1 MQPTPSYTYRTSL
14 SPQRS
19 PRLKRLSEQLSHI
32 RISLDPPSPPF
43 LSPSPLGDIRENE
56 EPRMHYLQVPG
67 GGSDENSPEF
77 RGGGAFLFGNSFA
90 SRFLS
95 SPPPDRRTSFASTMS
110 DTNSS
115 ITIPMSSSYQNLLSP
130 MWSTMKYSSDDNE
143 TPPNEPSPRRSKS
156 ALSNRS
162 SSDCINVPPIVF
174 SPVLS
179 RPIRSISPTMSMSPT
194 FRTHH
199 NSDSE
204 SDTGAPVA
212 GAALFAS
219 SSASGL
225 IWKGSGSLMIPPRRS
240 FHRPQGG
247 GGGNDS
253 SDSNSVGNV
262 ERLLKRNRRRTMA
275 IHGGVETESG
285 QTAASTGWSSA
296 SMTNLCRIR
305 SSLGHSDP
313 QLSSSSTNSFNTSTS
328 SLHPPTKSSTTAL
341 SSFSPSSANR
351 SPGNQRPSLHSS
363 TSPVTLQRCRS
374 PMRVPQRSTSSSHNF
389 GAGGAGPSSSG
400 SSAHSGA
407 ITLRTYSARNG
418 SSLMAPVQDTRRW
431 SLASL
436 PSTSGYGTPG
446 TGSNSGVSSQ
456 YSSSEQI
463 GEMLEQTRI
472 SGPVRQNSS
481 RFDSN
486 DSYDDMASQQQAA
499 AQNAFLNRP
508 RSRSLTSPMK
518 FLNEYN
524 IEMVNRTSVYKER
537 FPRAKLQMEER
548 LNTFVAENGPLSGG
562 ISQQSGRDEADSNDD
577 MVTKQS
583 GSGSGLK
590 PKDSVEEAVMR
601 SRRSTVLEAE
611 SYADRSLL
619 RLIGDGATRF
629 LHHQIVEIALDCLGK
644 SKDDLITC
652 SYFCEMS
659 QRLEETLNE
668 AQMKTSPE
676 SLEYLSKLVKKL
688 LMIVSRP
695 ARLLEC
701 LEFDPDEFYHL
712 LEEAEGVVR
721 EQLGSGTARVPD
733 LPQYIIGK
741 LGLDRDPL
749 MDSTDHV
756 DTSEDTAPT
765 TSSASGP
772 KGPGGTWQESN
783 RAPSEDD
790 FDTIRLVSNGAYG
803 AVYLVRH
810 RETRQRFALKKM
822 NKQTLMLRNQVD
834 QVFAERDILT
844 MADNPFVVSFYG
856 SFETRQ
862 YLCMLM
868 EYVEG
873 GDCAALLKSAGTL
886 PVELARLYVAETI
899 LAIEYLHSYGIVHR
913 DLKPDN
919 LLITAMGHIKLTDF
933 GLSKIGLM
941 NRTTLVAEGYDA
953 VAETQQF
960 QDKQLCGTPEYIA
973 PEVILRRGYGKPVD
987 WWALGIILY
996 EFLVGIVPFF
1006 GETPEALFSKVIS
1019 EDVEYPEEDEAL
1031 PPEAEDLCRR
1041 LLEKNPAERLG
1052 TVNGAAQ
1059 LMAHAFF
1066 ILLDF
1071 TSLLRQK
1078 AEFVPQLDNEE
1089 DTSYFDTRTDRYN
1102 HEAESC
1108 GEEEVGGSSAAS
1120 SMMFHS
1126 FSTASPR
1133 HSIVSI
1139 DPAHLPH
1146 LLSTAAAAKE
1156 IERSHSVSMSS
1167 RSEVRP
1173 ERSYSTG
1180 QAPPDLFNISD
1191 DHTSTAVNLR
1201 RRFSAQR
1208 HNVSTTSSS
1217 GTGSGTCFATAASST
1232 DSSIDAS
1239 TLPIFQPPSRASIAE
1254 RGSRSPLPKF
1264 SISCEGEAGVATKD
1278 NKDDEDLKNS
1288 TIDSNASSDAGAEET
1303 VRFRR
1308 QSSGR
1313 SPAAQLQLVIPS
1325 ISSSQ
1330 ATQNVEPAKETC
1342 YVMYPS
1348 GPSTSAGSQLS
1359 PGGVSVSSASSS
1371 NDIGSPHITQ
1381 QDNPLSQDGSI
1392 ASSSTQSKTI
1402 TIRKGP
1408 FGFGFTLKSV
1418 RVYLGEHSEYYTIEH
1433 IVTAVVD
1440 GSPAFEAQLQ
1450 ADDMITHVNG
1460 HPVHNLTHPQLMHR
1474 LLSNGN
1480 ELILRLVPLTSTSI
1494 REGAARR
1501 TIGKMARKKP
1511 KRPQRRVVPLEKKAR
1526 KPSALLRRLSG
1537 KRATNDI
1544 VPGSSSQKQAFM
1556 PRSASSQDGSILTHL
1571 PGTSKPLPEMQAPQE
1586 PSTSSQGMVRR
1597 SVNEIEANRPS
1608 SLRSTSSYHQHHH
1621 PSSSSSVASAPA
1633 AIPSS
1638 SSSNAPRMV
1647 SSSPSSS
1654 ASNSG
1659 TSSPAA
1665 LSSSTVSSI
1674 SAVKQKSQ
1682 SIAVSPLARDTRMR
1696 SPSPS
1701 HHLHQ
1706 RPSSSTYTTRLDGG
1720 ATPTASASLSSSG
1733 FVPDL
1738 TSSRNSPNLSA
1749 RRRSYQPTT
1758 TTSMI
1763 VPPTTHHSRGF
1774 SAAAQS
1780 AQNLLNRLLPRQEN
1794 NDRSG
1799 SGS

>member
-1 MQPTPSYTYRTSL
+1 
-14 SPQRS
+14 
-19 PRLKRLSEQLSHI
+19 
-32 RISLDPPSPPF
+32 
-43 LSPSPLGDIRENE
+43 
-56 EPRMHYLQVPG
+56 
-67 GGSDENSPEF
+67 
-77 RGGGAFLFGNSFA
+77 
-90 SRFLS
+90 
-95 SPPPDRRTSFASTMS
+95 
-110 DTNSS
+110 
-115 ITIPMSSSYQNLLSP
+115 
-130 MWSTMKYSSDDNE
+130 
-143 TPPNEPSPRRSKS
+143 
-156 ALSNRS
+156 
-162 SSDCINVPPIVF
+162 
-174 SPVLS
+174 
-179 RPIRSISPTMSMSPT
+179 
-194 FRTHH
+194 
-199 NSDSE
+199 
-204 SDTGAPVA
+204 
-212 GAALFAS
+212 
-219 SSASGL
+219 
-225 IWKGSGSLMIPPRRS
+225 MIPPRRS

-247 GGGNDS
+247 GNDS
-253 SDSNSVGNV
+253 SDSNSATNV

-275 IHGGVETESG
+275 IHGVETEPG

-328 SLHPPTKSSTTAL
+328 SLHPVTKSSTTAL
-341 SSFSPSSANR
+341 SSFSTSSANR
-351 SPGNQRPSLHSS
+351 SSTNRPSLHSS

-389 GAGGAGPSSSG
+389 GAAAASSSG

-407 ITLRTYSARNG
+407 ITLSACRTYSARNG

-486 DSYDDMASQQQAA
+486 ESYDDMAAQQQVA

-548 LNTFVAENGPLSGG
+548 LNAFVAENGPLSGG
-562 ISQQSGRDEADSNDD
+562 ISQQTARDDQDKSED
-577 MVTKQS
+577 MVTHQS
-583 GSGSGLK
+583 GSSSGLMA
-590 PKDSVEEAVMR
+590 KDSVEEAVMR

-749 MDSTDHV
+749 LDSTEHV
-756 DTSEDTAPT
+756 DNKDEPHA
-765 TSSASGP
+765 SSSGSGMMKGASGV
-772 KGPGGTWQESN
+772 WQETN
-783 RAPSEDD
+783 RAPCEDD

-803 AVYLVRH
+803 AVFLVRH

-1006 GETPEALFSKVIS
+1006 GETPEVLFSKVIS
-1019 EDVEYPEEDEAL
+1019 EEVEYPEEEEAL

-1066 ILLDF
+1066 ALLDF

-1108 GEEEVGGSSAAS
+1108 GEEDVAGSSAAS

-1146 LLSTAAAAKE
+1146 LLSTANTAAKE
-1156 IERSHSVSMSS
+1156 IERSHSVSVSS
-1167 RSEVRP
+1167 RSETRP

-1180 QAPPDLFNISD
+1180 QAPPDLFNIVD

-1208 HNVSTTSSS
+1208 QNVSTTSSS

-1239 TLPIFQPPSRASIAE
+1239 TLPIFQPPSRTSIAE

-1264 SISCEGEAGVATKD
+1264 SISCEGESGAPST
-1278 NKDDEDLKNS
+1278 NEENRDDEDSRDS
-1288 TIDSNASSDAGAEET
+1288 TIVSCASSGSGADET

-1308 QSSGR
+1308 QSSGKTA
-1313 SPAAQLQLVIPS
+1313 AAQLQLVIPS

-1330 ATQNVEPAKETC
+1330 SSQNAEPARETC

-1348 GPSTSAGSQLS
+1348 GPPTSVGSQLS
-1359 PGGVSVSSASSS
+1359 PGGASVSSASSS
-1371 NDIGSPHITQ
+1371 NDIGSPHPSISNQ
-1381 QDNPLSQDGSI
+1381 NEHPLTSQDGSI
-1392 ASSSTQSKTI
+1392 ASSSTPSKTI

-1440 GSPAFEAQLQ
+1440 DSPAHEANLQ
-1450 ADDMITHVNG
+1450 AEDMITHVNG

-1480 ELILRLVPLTSTSI
+1480 ELILRLVPLASTSI

-1571 PGTSKPLPEMQAPQE
+1571 PGATKTLPDSQVSQE

-1608 SLRSTSSYHQHHH
+1608 SLRSTSSTHSHHH
-1621 PSSSSSVASAPA
+1621 PSSTSIASAPPA
-1633 AIPSS
+1633 VAST
-1638 SSSNAPRMV
+1638 SSSNMPRMI

-1665 LSSSTVSSI
+1665 TSSTAPSSI
-1674 SAVKQKSQ
+1674 AMVKQKSQ
-1682 SIAVSPLARDTRMR
+1682 SIAVSPLARDTKMR

-1701 HHLHQ
+1701 HRHPQ
-1706 RPSSSTYTTRLDGG
+1706 RPSSSYTTRPDGG
-1720 ATPTASASLSSSG
+1720 AIPSTSQNVFGQDP
-1733 FVPDL
+1733 
-1738 TSSRNSPNLSA
+1738 TSSRISPNLSA
-1749 RRRSYQPTT
+1749 RRRSYQPTST
-1758 TTSMI
+1758 QSMI

-1780 AQNLLNRLLPRQEN
+1780 AQNLLNRILPRHDN
-1794 NDRSG
+1794 NDRGG

>member
-1 MQPTPSYTYRTSL
+1 
-14 SPQRS
+14 
-19 PRLKRLSEQLSHI
+19 
-32 RISLDPPSPPF
+32 
-43 LSPSPLGDIRENE
+43 
-56 EPRMHYLQVPG
+56 
-67 GGSDENSPEF
+67 
-77 RGGGAFLFGNSFA
+77 
-90 SRFLS
+90 
-95 SPPPDRRTSFASTMS
+95 
-110 DTNSS
+110 
-115 ITIPMSSSYQNLLSP
+115 MSSSYQNLLSP

>member
-1 MQPTPSYTYRTSL
+1 MLNFGVVMYQKKSPSNATEKPKSYLHPYRRFSMQPTSTYRTSL

-19 PRLKRLSEQLSHI
+19 PRLKRLSEQLSQI

-43 LSPSPLGDIRENE
+43 LSPSPLGDYRVND

-67 GGSDENSPEF
+67 GQADDNSPEF
-77 RGGGAFLFGNSFA
+77 RGGGAFLFGNNLP

-179 RPIRSISPTMSMSPT
+179 RPIRSMSPTMSMSPT

-204 SDTGAPVA
+204 SDTGAQAA
-212 GAALFAS
+212 GVCLFACT

-225 IWKGSGSLMIPPRRS
+225 VWKGSGSLMIPPRRS

-247 GGGNDS
+247 GGNDS
-253 SDSNSVGNV
+253 SDSNSNV

-275 IHGGVETESG
+275 IHGVETEPG
-285 QTAASTGWSSA
+285 QTAASTGWTSA
-296 SMTNLCRIR
+296 SMTNLCRVR

-328 SLHPPTKSSTTAL
+328 SLHPATKSSTTAL
-341 SSFSPSSANR
+341 SSFSTSSANR
-351 SPGNQRPSLHSS
+351 SPANRPSLHSS

-389 GAGGAGPSSSG
+389 GAAGAGPSSSG
-400 SSAHSGA
+400 SSVHSGT

-463 GEMLEQTRI
+463 GEMLDQTRI

-486 DSYDDMASQQQAA
+486 DSYDDMASHQQAA

-548 LNTFVAENGPLSGG
+548 LNAFVAENGPLSGG
-562 ISQQSGRDEADSNDD
+562 ISQQSARDDTDRVDD
-577 MVTKQS
+577 LSARQS
-583 GSGSGLK
+583 GSSSGLK
-590 PKDSVEEAVMR
+590 AKDSVEEAVMR

-749 MDSTDHV
+749 IDSTEHV
-756 DTSEDTAPT
+756 DSSENTHAT
-765 TSSASGP
+765 TSGTTSA
-772 KGPGGTWQESN
+772 KGAGSAWQETN
-783 RAPSEDD
+783 RAPCEDD

-886 PVELARLYVAETI
+886 PVELVRLYVAETI

-953 VAETQQF
+953 VVETQQF

-1031 PPEAEDLCRR
+1031 PPEAADLCRR

-1052 TVNGAAQ
+1052 TLNGAAQ
-1059 LMAHAFF
+1059 LMAHEFF

-1108 GEEEVGGSSAAS
+1108 GEEEIVGSSAAS

-1146 LLSTAAAAKE
+1146 LLSTANAAAKE

-1167 RSEVRP
+1167 RPETRP

-1180 QAPPDLFNISD
+1180 QAPPELFKVGD
-1191 DHTSTAVNLR
+1191 DNTSTAVNLR

-1239 TLPIFQPPSRASIAE
+1239 SLPLFQPPSRSSIAE

-1264 SISCEGEAGVATKD
+1264 SISCEGEAGVSRSG
-1278 NKDDEDLKNS
+1278 DDHDDLDDSRNS
-1288 TIDSNASSDAGAEET
+1288 TIVSTASSGGADET

-1313 SPAAQLQLVIPS
+1313 TPASQLQLVIPS

-1330 ATQNVEPAKETC
+1330 SSQSAEPARETC

-1348 GPSTSAGSQLS
+1348 GPSTSVGSQLS
-1359 PGGVSVSSASSS
+1359 PGGASVSSASSS
-1371 NDIGSPHITQ
+1371 NDVGSPH
-1381 QDNPLSQDGSI
+1381 PLPLHHEHPLTSHDSSA
-1392 ASSSTQSKTI
+1392 ASSSTAPSKTI

-1433 IVTAVVD
+1433 IVTAVVE
-1440 GSPAFEAQLQ
+1440 GSPAFHANLQ
-1450 ADDMITHVNG
+1450 AEDMITHVNG

-1474 LLSNGN
+1474 LLANGN
-1480 ELILRLVPLTSTSI
+1480 ELILRLVPLANTSI

-1501 TIGKMARKKP
+1501 TVGKMARKKP
-1511 KRPQRRVVPLEKKAR
+1511 KRPQRRVVPLEKKTR

-1556 PRSASSQDGSILTHL
+1556 PRSASSQDGCILTHL
-1571 PGTSKPLPEMQAPQE
+1571 PGTSKISQQEASQE

-1597 SVNEIEANRPS
+1597 SVNEIEKS
-1608 SLRSTSSYHQHHH
+1608 I
-1621 PSSSSSVASAPA
+1621 
-1633 AIPSS
+1633 AI
-1638 SSSNAPRMV
+1638 
-1647 SSSPSSS
+1647 SSSPSSRVEFIH
-1654 ASNSG
+1654 N
-1659 TSSPAA
+1659 T
-1665 LSSSTVSSI
+1665 
-1674 SAVKQKSQ
+1674 
-1682 SIAVSPLARDTRMR
+1682 
-1696 SPSPS
+1696 
-1701 HHLHQ
+1701 
-1706 RPSSSTYTTRLDGG
+1706 
-1720 ATPTASASLSSSG
+1720 
-1733 FVPDL
+1733 
-1738 TSSRNSPNLSA
+1738 A
-1749 RRRSYQPTT
+1749 RRRCNS
-1758 TTSMI
+1758 
-1763 VPPTTHHSRGF
+1763 G
-1774 SAAAQS
+1774 
-1780 AQNLLNRLLPRQEN
+1780 NLVVSKQQRLRPRS
-1794 NDRSG
+1794 DFF
-1799 SGS
+1799 

>member
-1 MQPTPSYTYRTSL
+1 M
-14 SPQRS
+14 
-19 PRLKRLSEQLSHI
+19 
-32 RISLDPPSPPF
+32 
-43 LSPSPLGDIRENE
+43 
-56 EPRMHYLQVPG
+56 
-67 GGSDENSPEF
+67 
-77 RGGGAFLFGNSFA
+77 
-90 SRFLS
+90 SR
-95 SPPPDRRTSFASTMS
+95 
-110 DTNSS
+110 
-115 ITIPMSSSYQNLLSP
+115 
-130 MWSTMKYSSDDNE
+130 K
-143 TPPNEPSPRRSKS
+143 K
-156 ALSNRS
+156 
-162 SSDCINVPPIVF
+162 
-174 SPVLS
+174 
-179 RPIRSISPTMSMSPT
+179 
-194 FRTHH
+194 
-199 NSDSE
+199 
-204 SDTGAPVA
+204 TGAKA
-212 GAALFAS
+212 KHTATTCL
-219 SSASGL
+219 L
-225 IWKGSGSLMIPPRRS
+225 CS
-240 FHRPQGG
+240 F
-247 GGGNDS
+247 
-253 SDSNSVGNV
+253 
-262 ERLLKRNRRRTMA
+262 
-275 IHGGVETESG
+275 
-285 QTAASTGWSSA
+285 
-296 SMTNLCRIR
+296 
-305 SSLGHSDP
+305 
-313 QLSSSSTNSFNTSTS
+313 
-328 SLHPPTKSSTTAL
+328 
-341 SSFSPSSANR
+341 
-351 SPGNQRPSLHSS
+351 
-363 TSPVTLQRCRS
+363 
-374 PMRVPQRSTSSSHNF
+374 
-389 GAGGAGPSSSG
+389 
-400 SSAHSGA
+400 
-407 ITLRTYSARNG
+407 
-418 SSLMAPVQDTRRW
+418 
-431 SLASL
+431 
-436 PSTSGYGTPG
+436 
-446 TGSNSGVSSQ
+446 
-456 YSSSEQI
+456 
-463 GEMLEQTRI
+463 
-472 SGPVRQNSS
+472 
-481 RFDSN
+481 
-486 DSYDDMASQQQAA
+486 
-499 AQNAFLNRP
+499 FLN
-508 RSRSLTSPMK
+508 
-518 FLNEYN
+518 F
-524 IEMVNRTSVYKER
+524 
-537 FPRAKLQMEER
+537 EE
-548 LNTFVAENGPLSGG
+548 V
-562 ISQQSGRDEADSNDD
+562 I
-577 MVTKQS
+577 
-583 GSGSGLK
+583 
-590 PKDSVEEAVMR
+590 
-601 SRRSTVLEAE
+601 VLEAE

-749 MDSTDHV
+749 LDSTEHV
-756 DTSEDTAPT
+756 DTPEDSISAT
-765 TSSASGP
+765 ASGTMAS
-772 KGPGGTWQESN
+772 KGPGSTWQETN
-783 RAPSEDD
+783 RAPCEDD

-1019 EDVEYPEEDEAL
+1019 EEVEYPEEDEAL

-1108 GEEEVGGSSAAS
+1108 GEEEMIGSSAAS

-1146 LLSTAAAAKE
+1146 LLSTANAAAKE
-1156 IERSHSVSMSS
+1156 IERSHSVSISS
-1167 RSEVRP
+1167 RSEIRP

-1191 DHTSTAVNLR
+1191 DNTSTAVNLR

-1239 TLPIFQPPSRASIAE
+1239 TLPIFQPPSRASIGE

-1264 SISCEGEAGVATKD
+1264 SISCEGDAHVTRDEHKE
-1278 NKDDEDLKNS
+1278 DEDSKDS
-1288 TIDSNASSDAGAEET
+1288 TIVSNASSASGADET
-1303 VRFRR
+1303 VRYRR
-1308 QSSGR
+1308 TSSGR
-1313 SPAAQLQLVIPS
+1313 TAAAQLQLVIPS

-1330 ATQNVEPAKETC
+1330 SAPSAEPARETC

-1359 PGGVSVSSASSS
+1359 PGGASVSSASSS
-1371 NDIGSPHITQ
+1371 NDIGSPHPTIPNSN
-1381 QDNPLSQDGSI
+1381 DHPLTSQDGSI
-1392 ASSSTQSKTI
+1392 ASSSPSKTI

-1440 GSPAFEAQLQ
+1440 GSPAHEANLQ
-1450 ADDMITHVNG
+1450 PEDMITHVNG

-1480 ELILRLVPLTSTSI
+1480 ELILRLVPLASTSI

-1511 KRPQRRVVPLEKKAR
+1511 KRPQRRVVPLEKKTR

-1571 PGTSKPLPEMQAPQE
+1571 PGAVKTVPDPQE
-1586 PSTSSQGMVRR
+1586 PSTSSQGIVRR

-1608 SLRSTSSYHQHHH
+1608 SLRSTSSTHSHHN
-1621 PSSSSSVASAPA
+1621 PTSFSSITSAPA
-1633 AIPSS
+1633 AVASTS
-1638 SSSNAPRMV
+1638 TSNLTRMT

-1665 LSSSTVSSI
+1665 SSSATSSGVTM
-1674 SAVKQKSQ
+1674 VKQKSQ

-1701 HHLHQ
+1701 HLHHQ
-1706 RPSSSTYTTRLDGG
+1706 RPSSSTYTTRPDGG
-1720 ATPTASASLSSSG
+1720 AIPATSSSQN
-1733 FVPDL
+1733 
-1738 TSSRNSPNLSA
+1738 SSVSGQDPISFRASPNLSA

-1780 AQNLLNRLLPRQEN
+1780 AQNLLNRILPRHES
-1794 NDRSG
+1794 NDRGG
-1799 SGS
+1799 SQNK